1 MFLAAALQEMVV
13 VCALTQPMLTLV
25 VEHLQLFFTLHSLFK
40 IDHWIEATFPPENI
54 SFIFYQLNPKIQIV
68 TQSIVFTSIES
79 NVYVITHWDVI
90 SPL

>member
-40 IDHWIEATFPPENI
+40 IDH
-54 SFIFYQLNPKIQIV
+54 
-68 TQSIVFTSIES
+68 
-79 NVYVITHWDVI
+79 
-90 SPL
+90 